1 MAGSSDENHW
11 RRSRFVALPAT
22 GVAFDSDGSLVSV
35 DDFSDDLS
43 VEFAKFERAFP
54 LYGLVPSIMRWV

>member
-1 MAGSSDENHW
+1 MAGSSDENHC

-22 GVAFDSDGSLVSV
+22 GVALDIVGSLVSD
-35 DDFSDDLS
+35 DDFSDDRS
-43 VEFAKFERAFP
+43 AEFPNFAIGFP